1 MAINRSGWMGNH
13 SNGDDGSGGMFVR
26 YVVFLVGVTRLGSK
40 WETGFLPIVEIAVG
54 ILRNVMWWA
63 SSLHYFPP
71 LLLSIMGAEI
81 KCKYQSL

>member
-1 MAINRSGWMGNH
+1 MAINGCGSMGNH
-13 SNGDDGSGGMFVR
+13 SNGNDGG
-26 YVVFLVGVTRLGSK
+26 
-40 WETGFLPIVEIAVG
+40 AVG

-63 SSLHYFPP
+63 SSLHYFLP

>member
-1 MAINRSGWMGNH
+1 MAINGCGSMGNH

-26 YVVFLVGVTRLGSK
+26 YVIRLGSK
-40 WETGFLPIVEIAVG
+40 WEMCILPIVGIAAG
-54 ILRNVMWWA
+54 ILRNVMWWP
-63 SSLHYFPP
+63 SSLHYFLP